1 MFLRFEATVGFAC
14 RRSELKEVVER
25 FVESA
30 SFFSSFDKAPH
41 VSFVAPDKIP
51 IASLGYKLQLC
62 SISHF
67 VKEVSALQN

>member
-30 SFFSSFDKAPH
+30 SFFSSFDIAGIGSRQ
-41 VSFVAPDKIP
+41 VS
-51 IASLGYKLQLC
+51 C
-62 SISHF
+62 RR
-67 VKEVSALQN
+67 